1 MLKGLI
7 AVGTAVIGVV
17 GFVSYKVL
25 KRRKDRKTLMGQI
38 MIDILLLKESLE
50 KQKKGKNKIPEWER
64 RSIEDY
70 IRDLEVTYKNL
81 KTAEE
86 L

>member
-70 IRDLEVTYKNL
+70 IRDLEVTYKIL